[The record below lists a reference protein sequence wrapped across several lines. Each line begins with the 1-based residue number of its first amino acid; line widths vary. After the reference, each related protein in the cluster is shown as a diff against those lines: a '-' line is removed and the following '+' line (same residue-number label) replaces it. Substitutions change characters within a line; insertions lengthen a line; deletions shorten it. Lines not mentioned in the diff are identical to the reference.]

1 MTEMKCRCDHVLKI
15 AEFVSDRG
23 RPLIFVVL
31 YTFDSPLSTLC
42 KREVESIEHLM
53 FHCNVTDT
61 FGKCFALG
69 FVNVRLHYNLLQ
81 QCIFCMAFLTLEM
94 IFHSQS
100 SDSGNLIVYL

>member
-1 MTEMKCRCDHVLKI
+1 MKCRCDHVLKI
-15 AEFVSDRG
+15 AEFVSNRG

-31 YTFDSPLSTLC
+31 YTFDSPLCTFC

-61 FGKCFALG
+61 FWEMFCSW
-69 FVNVRLHYNLLQ
+69 LHECEVTLQLLQ
-81 QCIFCMAFLTLEM
+81 QCIFCVEFLTLEM

-100 SDSGNLIVYL
+100 SDSGN